1 MQRTR
6 ILTLTDKGVPN
17 RYPLAYSL
25 KYSRNI
31 RADRTNRSP
40 RSERF
45 VHPLE
50 IRESENTTALTED
63 RIPIWECVMPIS

>member
-1 MQRTR
+1 M
-6 ILTLTDKGVPN
+6 TLADKGVPN
-17 RYPLAYSL
+17 RYPHAYSL

-50 IRESENTTALTED
+50 IREQRNTTPLMED
-63 RIPIWECVMPIS
+63 GIPIWEYDIS